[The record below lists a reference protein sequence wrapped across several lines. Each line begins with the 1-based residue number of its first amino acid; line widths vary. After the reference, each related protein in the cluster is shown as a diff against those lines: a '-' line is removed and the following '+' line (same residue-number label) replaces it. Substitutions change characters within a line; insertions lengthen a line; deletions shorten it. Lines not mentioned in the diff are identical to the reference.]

1 MRRYT
6 RSFIGLMEMNSNGE
20 WGKYKDVLKVIEE
33 LKSSGEFHSRM
44 AIRSDLLN
52 RELFNHFATRVI
64 VLTFFLGLSLF
75 GNLNSLL
82 A

>member
-20 WGKYKDVLKVIEE
+20 WVKYKDALKVIEE
-33 LKSSGEFHSRM
+33 LKSSREFHLKM
-44 AIRSDLLN
+44 AVRSD
-52 RELFNHFATRVI
+52 RHSIKVFNHFATRVI